1 MCYILYKEYIIRMKM
16 TQDSNRRSDKR
27 VVVDISCAVTLSN
40 GIKIPGTAKNLSAKG
55 MFVESSFPLNKGTE
69 VTVNFTVPIKGGI
82 QPIEA
87 ISQIEHRATRVSL
100 GEYGIGV
107 YFTEI
112 DDDSIKVLDEYIASC
127 PALH

>member
-1 MCYILYKEYIIRMKM
+1 MGN
-16 TQDSNRRSDKR
+16 SNGNSNNRRSDKR
-27 VVVDISCAVTLSN
+27 VQVDLSCAVTLSN
-40 GIKIPGTAKNLSAKG
+40 GIKIPGTARNLSSKG

-69 VTVNFTVPIKGGI
+69 VTVNFNVPVKGEVF
-82 QPIEA
+82 QIEV

-107 YFTEI
+107 QFTEI
-112 DDDSIKVLDEYIASC
+112 DDDSLRHLDDYIASC